1 MARKIPESTL
11 QALHDA
17 LQLLELLS
25 TAEKPFDDVQGV
37 AQQVGWHGMLRM
49 VGRMRQA
56 MRWLESQAK
65 NQRYRFKR
73 NDIPEAPERRYASG
87 TARSAPTKSTCPF

>member
-17 LQLLELLS
+17 LHLLELLS

-65 NQRYRFKR
+65 K
-73 NDIPEAPERRYASG
+73 
-87 TARSAPTKSTCPF
+87 